1 VSLRIV
7 LGLLLGLAPVLLGA
21 LAWRHARVTR
31 DIPRLRALSVGTTA
45 AVLAVG
51 CQFAETALFRWTG
64 LSLVA
69 LPGKEAEA
77 LLAMFLFA
85 APLEE
90 GAKVLSIW
98 PLYSARRILEI
109 RHGIVL
115 AAVAGLGFAAGK
127 TAIAVAL
134 GMLPSDTLAAEG
146 LANGSVGG
154 HALGGTGVD
163 GLAVLRAVLVI
174 PPQVI
179 STVLWG
185 STLGVR
191 ANTGWFALAWTVATA
206 LLGLYEHIVLG
217 RGPGVLVL
225 ALPLLLTLLALAY
238 VAARRA
244 IAKEAA
250 RRPAPMRHGSDR
262 PGSSRPGW
270 SEPPSLREIWRA
282 LEPRHA
288 PLMLHWIGLG
298 TLVTAGVGLVA
309 LATALYTGHWLGLDF
324 AAADEADVSSNGP
337 LVFLAAAVG
346 LAFPV
351 AGYLVARASGTRSV
365 LEPAL
370 GAALAVVIAVL
381 FLSVTTPIA
390 AIFAL
395 ALTPIA
401 FVLACGGAW
410 LGIGR

>member
-1 VSLRIV
+1 MVI
-7 LGLLLGLAPVLLGA
+7 LGLSLGLAPVVVAGLL
-21 LAWRHARVTR
+21 WRRARATR
-31 DIPRLRALSVGTTA
+31 GISLLQALSVGGA
-45 AVLAVG
+45 AALLAVG
-51 CQFAETALFRWTG
+51 CQFAQAAFWQFTG

-69 LPGKEAEA
+69 LPGKEVEA
-77 LLAMFLFA
+77 LFAMFLFA

-109 RHGIVL
+109 RQGIVL
-115 AAVAGLGFAAGK
+115 SALAGLGFAAGK
-127 TAIAVAL
+127 TALTISL
-134 GMLPSDTLAAEG
+134 GMLPSAQLPSEG
-146 LANGSVGG
+146 LAAGSVD
-154 HALGGTGVD
+154 ALGVVRVL
-163 GLAVLRAVLVI
+163 LAI
-174 PPQVI
+174 PPQVL
-179 STVLWG
+179 SAMLWG
-185 STLGVR
+185 ATLGVR
-191 ANTGWFALAWTVATA
+191 AKTGWFALAWTLAMG
-206 LLGLYEHIVLG
+206 LRGLYDHIVFG

-238 VAARRA
+238 AAARRA
-244 IAKEAA
+244 IALEAA
-250 RRPAPMRHGSDR
+250 RRPASVRPGSLRPGSDR
-262 PGSSRPGW
+262 PRSSRPGW
-270 SEPPSLREIWRA
+270 SEPPSLREVWQA

-288 PLMLHWIGLG
+288 PLMLHWIVLG

-309 LATALYTGHWLGLDF
+309 LAAALYLGHKLGLDF

-337 LVFLAAAVG
+337 LVFLATAIG

-370 GAALAVVIAVL
+370 GAALAVLMAVL

-401 FVLACGGAW
+401 FVLASGGAW
-410 LGIGR
+410 LGMGR